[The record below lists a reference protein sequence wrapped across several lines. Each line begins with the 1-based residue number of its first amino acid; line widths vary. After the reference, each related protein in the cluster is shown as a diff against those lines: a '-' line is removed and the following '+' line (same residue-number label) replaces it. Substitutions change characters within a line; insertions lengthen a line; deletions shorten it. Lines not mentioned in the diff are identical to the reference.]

1 MKIEV
6 KNLSDEIEIILKS
19 FGKNDIEL
27 YKIWPVIAGPS
38 LAAVTH
44 LHSFKNGT
52 LYIETTS
59 SSAKGLLMLE
69 KQRILRNY
77 NEKFPEL
84 QIKSLALT
92 KRT

>member
-19 FGKNDIEL
+19 FGKNDIDL
-27 YKIWPVIAGPS
+27 YKMWPIIAGPS

-44 LHSFKNGT
+44 LYSFKNNT
-52 LYIETTS
+52 LYIECSS

-69 KQRILRNY
+69 KARILKNY
-77 NEKFPEL
+77 QEKFPEY

>member
-6 KNLSDEIEIILKS
+6 KNLSDEIEIIMKS
-19 FGKNDIEL
+19 LGKNDIDL
-27 YKIWPVIAGPS
+27 FKAWAVIAGPS
-38 LAAVTH
+38 LSAVTH
-44 LHSFKNGT
+44 FHSFKNNT
-52 LYIETTS
+52 LYIECSS

-69 KQRILRNY
+69 KQRILKNY
-77 NEKFPEL
+77 QEKFPEL